1 MEEKERTKDLYEGH
15 ERKTN
20 TELFRN
26 RSRIQWRT
34 KTLDMSKEGID
45 FKWLRKVAMSAA
57 KMERERESES
67 VQVFLFI
74 IER

>member
-1 MEEKERTKDLYEGH
+1 MRGKLTPSSSETDLGFSGEP
-15 ERKTN
+15 R
-20 TELFRN
+20 LL
-26 RSRIQWRT
+26 
-34 KTLDMSKEGID
+34 TLSKEGID